1 MAWLAKPAQVLVA
14 TRLRAFLVGVLS
26 LPLGVELAHVLLGVE
41 VVRRLCGS

>member
-1 MAWLAKPAQVLVA
+1 MQWLGKGAQVLVA
-14 TRLRAFLVGVLS
+14 NRVRAFLLGVLS